1 MSALDA
7 LAAAVPKAK
16 PNAAGSPAAP
26 AREPCAPAA
35 AAIPT
40 AEVRAGSKEFA
51 KISSLESFD
60 SFDGFDCSFPKYALF
75 GGLP

>member
-40 AEVRAGSKEFA
+40 AEVRAGSKRVFA
-51 KISSLESFD
+51 KISKFFFFRFLET
-60 SFDGFDCSFPKYALF
+60 
-75 GGLP
+75 

>member
-16 PNAAGSPAAP
+16 PNA

-40 AEVRAGSKEFA
+40 AEVRAGSKEFGF
-51 KISSLESFD
+51 ECSFD
-60 SFDGFDCSFPKYALF
+60 SFDCSFPNMLSFVDYYD
-75 GGLP
+75 